1 MTMTRIVILMR
12 IIPSAAAEFEEIFFY
27 TQTNTKNQTTNIYK
41 KMTMTK
47 ILVLMRIILSA
58 AAEFE
63 A

>member
-1 MTMTRIVILMR
+1 MR
-12 IIPSAAAEFEEIFFY
+12 IIPSAAAEFEEIVIY
-27 TQTNTKNQTTNIYK
+27 TQTNTKNQATNIYK